1 MEKFLDFS
9 ASKTSHFCGILIAKL
24 SLSTVSNRVYH
35 SVYYTRTKIPVKPQL
50 ILAIFP
56 THRDYTRTKNP
67 VKHKKRFGPSLCE
80 GKKW

>member
-1 MEKFLDFS
+1 MEKSLDFS

-35 SVYYTRTKIPVKPQL
+35 SVYYTRTKIPVKPQQYL
-50 ILAIFP
+50 RQVIEIYN
-56 THRDYTRTKNP
+56 YTRTKIP
-67 VKHKKRFGPSLCE
+67 VKHKKRFGPSLYE